1 MNDISGFSNNRTTFI
16 LKYWQAFAA
25 KHGSFFWSVWENVLP
40 SNIMKI
46 IVLYNTFV
54 FLILMLFCLDCLI
67 FINISY
73 LFFYFIYILI
83 YNDDL
88 FIVFIHLI
96 TQMTRCWGII
106 ELLKHKNRALM
117 LLCLFINS
125 LFLLLIL
132 F

>member
-1 MNDISGFSNNRTTFI
+1 
-16 LKYWQAFAA
+16 
-25 KHGSFFWSVWENVLP
+25 
-40 SNIMKI
+40 
-46 IVLYNTFV
+46 
-54 FLILMLFCLDCLI
+54 MLFCLDCLI

-83 YNDDL
+83 FNDDL
-88 FIVFIHLI
+88 FIVFIHPI
-96 TQMTRCWGII
+96 TQMPWCWGII

-125 LFLLLIL
+125 LLLLLVL